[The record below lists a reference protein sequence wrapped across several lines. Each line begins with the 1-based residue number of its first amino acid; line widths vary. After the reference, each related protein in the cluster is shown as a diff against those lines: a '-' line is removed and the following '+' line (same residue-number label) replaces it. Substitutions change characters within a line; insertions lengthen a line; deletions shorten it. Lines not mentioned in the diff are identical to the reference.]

1 MPRRAVYASL
11 RLRWLVIAR
20 LETAGLSAPDI
31 AKCTG
36 YSPRRIKTTLVD
48 PSYQEW
54 RKARTDNAISAI
66 DHIIS
71 NDDKEMKLS
80 LRELVPA
87 AIRTLELAM
96 NSDKEEIRLRAATEI
111 LDRDQRFNK
120 QQNIAVAHIH
130 TFSEGDL
137 ERARTLAKQLRQ
149 KDDEPAISHTPLEL
163 PTGDTIDISQIGRA
177 SCRERVSHTV

>member
-1 MPRRAVYASL
+1 MPRRAVYTAL

-20 LETAGLSAPDI
+20 LETAGLNDTDI
-31 AKCTG
+31 SNCTG
-36 YSPRRIKTTLVD
+36 YSRPRVKKTLED
-48 PSYQEW
+48 PAYLEW
-54 RKARTDNAISAI
+54 RNARLTNAVSAI

-87 AIRTLELAM
+87 AIKALENALHS
-96 NSDKEEIRLRAATEI
+96 NKEEIQLRAAAEI

-137 ERARTLAKQLRQ
+137 DRARQLAKQL
-149 KDDEPAISHTPLEL
+149 K
-163 PTGDTIDISQIGRA
+163 GKDTIDVPALPSGEETQQIHVDAEVIDTPSEIA
-177 SCRERVSHTV
+177 S

>member
-1 MPRRAVYASL
+1 MPRRAIYAAS

-20 LETAGLSAPDI
+20 LELAGLSSTDI

-36 YSPRRIKTTLVD
+36 YSQRRIKTSLLD
-48 PSYQEW
+48 PAYQEW
-54 RKARTDNAISAI
+54 RNARLTNAVSAI

-80 LRELVPA
+80 LRDLVPA
-87 AIRTLELAM
+87 AIRTLELGM
-96 NSDKEEIRLRAATEI
+96 NSKDESIRLRAATEI

-120 QQNIAVAHIH
+120 QQNIAAAHIH

-137 ERARTLAKQLRQ
+137 ERARTLAKQLKS
-149 KDDEPAISHTPLEL
+149 KDDDSISHTTLEL
-163 PTGDTIDISQIGRA
+163 PQVVETIDITASTSVESQ
-177 SCRERVSHTV
+177 SD